1 MVIDD
6 LDALAE
12 EASRG
17 GRRSLDAL
25 LAALTPI
32 VERYCRTRLG
42 ARERP
47 TMSSADLAQDVLLSV
62 IVALPRWRL
71 ADGPFLAFVYGIAAH
86 KVANAFRS
94 LGRDRSA
101 ATSDVPELLDTAES
115 TSGPE
120 DTVIGEWTRHQLY
133 GLLDRLPDRQREVLA
148 LRTVVGLSV
157 DEVANATGRTPGAV
171 RIAQHRALNSLRQML
186 AIDLAGRRPRAEQVA
201 PGHDEAP
208 SWPAAYSGGP
218 G

>member
-1 MVIDD
+1 MIDD
-6 LDALAE
+6 LDALAA

-17 GRRSLDAL
+17 GRRPLEEL

-47 TMSSADLAQDVLLSV
+47 VMSSADLAQDVLLSV
-62 IVALPRWRL
+62 ITSLPRWRL

-94 LGRDRSA
+94 LGRDRSE
-101 ATSDVPELLDTAES
+101 ATSDAPELLETAES
-115 TSGPE
+115 ASGPE
-120 DTVIGEWTRHQLY
+120 ETVMGEWTRHQLY

-157 DEVANATGRTPGAV
+157 DEVANATGSTPGAV
-171 RIAQHRALNSLRQML
+171 RIAQHRALSSLRQLL
-186 AIDLAGRRPRAEQVA
+186 AIDLAARRPRTDPVA
-201 PGHDEAP
+201 HEHDEAP
-208 SWPAAYSGGP
+208 SWPAAYFGGSG
-218 G
+218 